1 MMKTKILTVSFI
13 VSAAILMSG
22 VIQNTAFAYPQEK
35 RGYSQHHMMMQPGL
49 YAFGTIASLQND
61 QNGNP
66 TWIVSGIWKGSLS
79 SDNKTQGAGGNQTDA
94 ASAPNATSA
103 LAGLPNATFYSKFN
117 MVMTNGSAPHDHEI
131 YDFTLSDMSMPNNT
145 ITVYN
150 GTATITMRQGPV
162 PNVPLSIKTM
172 ENNVI
177 SMWADPTM
185 INNHFG
191 NTPIFGTIEKLLTV
205 EK

>member
-1 MMKTKILTVSFI
+1 MMKSKILKISFT
-13 VSAAILMSG
+13 VSAAILISG
-22 VIQNTAFAYPQEK
+22 IIQNNAIAYPQQKQE
-35 RGYSQHHMMMQPGL
+35 YSHNKMMMQPGL
-49 YAFGTIASLQND
+49 YAFGTIVSLQND

-94 ASAPNATSA
+94 ATAPNATSA

-117 MVMTNGSAPHDHEI
+117 MVMTNGSAAHDHEI
-131 YDFTLSDMSMPNNT
+131 YDFTLADMSMPNNT
-145 ITVYN
+145 TTVYN

-162 PNVPLSIKTM
+162 PNVPLSIKTI

-177 SMWADPTM
+177 SIWADPTM
-185 INNHFG
+185 IN
-191 NTPIFGTIEKLLTV
+191 
-205 EK
+205 